1 VNRVKHDAT
10 LTTLS
15 GATPDATNSITRPD
29 AVVPVERRIAV
40 AGAKF
45 EQSFAA
51 YSINVLELNY

>member
-1 VNRVKHDAT
+1 
-10 LTTLS
+10 
-15 GATPDATNSITRPD
+15 
-29 AVVPVERRIAV
+29 VERRIAV